1 MCLRSHLNNSDC
13 PSIGS
18 YRWSSCGLYRGLF
31 RWTPAKK
38 ILPCYYTSNFT
49 FSKGRKR
56 YESRHRMHWN
66 LPSRK
71 QVLISFVTDPLLISQ
86 AIASGSFTAEIEIA
100 WHFVPRKHNFKTS
113 FSMYPAS
120 RVHLSLPSNV
130 SKRKKPT
137 FGYSHRFSARFGRS
151 CFAAKGLWHGCML
164 SLSTSFLNWA
174 AVLLHDPKLF
184 LNKLCIVSASLVF
197 KLTFSA
203 VIMVTSTLG

>member
-1 MCLRSHLNNSDC
+1 
-13 PSIGS
+13 
-18 YRWSSCGLYRGLF
+18 
-31 RWTPAKK
+31 
-38 ILPCYYTSNFT
+38 
-49 FSKGRKR
+49 
-56 YESRHRMHWN
+56 MHWN
-66 LPSRK
+66 LPRRK

-100 WHFVPRKHNFKTS
+100 LHFVPGKHNFKTS

-120 RVHLSLPSNV
+120 RVHLSLSSNV

-164 SLSTSFLNWA
+164 SLNWA
-174 AVLLHDPKLF
+174 TVLLHDPKLF